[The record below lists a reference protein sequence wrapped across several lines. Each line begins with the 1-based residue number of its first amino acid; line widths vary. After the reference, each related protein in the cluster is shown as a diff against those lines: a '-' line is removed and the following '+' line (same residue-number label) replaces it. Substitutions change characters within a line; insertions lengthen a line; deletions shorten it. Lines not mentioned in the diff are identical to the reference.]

1 MKWGNV
7 MKYVKEYLPYV
18 VIIVCVILIRIY
30 VISPVQV
37 DGSSMVPTLQDN
49 QILLLQKYD
58 RKFHRFDIVVLK
70 YGKDKL
76 VKRIIGLP
84 GETVSYQENQLY
96 INGTRIEE
104 PFLPENIKT
113 NDFDLT
119 SIGYNKIPQDYYF
132 VVGDNRSDSLD
143 SRYIGLIPKKYI
155 EGTVHFRLFP
165 FSTFGKIS

>member
-1 MKWGNV
+1 

-18 VIIVCVILIRIY
+18 VVIAVVILLRLY

-49 QILLLQKYD
+49 EILLLKKYD
-58 RKFHRFDIVVLK
+58 HHFSRFDIVVLK

-84 GETVSYQENQLY
+84 GETVSYRNSKLY
-96 INGTRIEE
+96 INDELVEE
-104 PFLPENIKT
+104 TFLPENIKT
-113 NDFDLT
+113 SDFNLT
-119 SIGYNKIPQDYYF
+119 DIGYTTIPEGYYF
-132 VVGDNRSDSLD
+132 VVGDNRNDSLD
-143 SRYIGLIPKKYI
+143 SRYIGLIPKKSI
-155 EGTVHFRLFP
+155 EGTVSFRLFP